1 MGKLIATLLIILIL
15 VVGVSGYFIYKSLNK
30 PIVTIE
36 NKGTFNETQG
46 GAGIGPYAKCPEDKK
61 ALSGGCISHSQYLEV
76 VGTGELTSSN
86 ANLKY
91 NDAWQCGFRLKET
104 NEYFP
109 HPYTVT
115 VNCQ

>member
-1 MGKLIATLLIILIL
+1 MGKLNTILLIVLIL
-15 VVGVSGYFIYKSLNK
+15 VVIVVGYFIYKSLNK

-36 NKGTFNETQG
+36 NSGTFNGTQVG
-46 GAGIGPYAKCPEDKK
+46 TGIGPYAKCSEGKK
-61 ALSGGCISHSQYLEV
+61 AISGGCVSHSQYLEV
-76 VGTGELTSSN
+76 VGTGTLTKSN

-91 NDAWQCGFRLKET
+91 DDAWQCAFRLKET

-115 VNCQ
+115 VNCK